1 MEIISKVW
9 YNTKWKGESGM
20 NTNRDLSYRLYIQRE
35 EGFNRI
41 PFYSEFEKYRVISSG
56 DIKKVKENFADV
68 KRNYYKGKGQLSD
81 DPVKN
86 VRYHFIIAVALTS
99 RVCVENGMSHDLAYT
114 LSDIYIQ
121 RADKCEDAE
130 AIIDML
136 GEMQLDYAERMHELK
151 KENVISIHIRKC
163 IDYIYDNLQEKLTV
177 KIAAKHLQLDPSYL
191 SKLFS
196 KEVGISFRDFIINA
210 RINASKNMLVY
221 SDFSY
226 LEISLSLGF
235 SSQSAFTSTFKKN
248 TGMTPG
254 MYRNKFGS
262 NNSNQL

>member
-1 MEIISKVW
+1 
-9 YNTKWKGESGM
+9 M
-20 NTNRDLSYRLYIQRE
+20 NTNRDLNYRLFIQRE
-35 EGFNRI
+35 EGFSRM
-41 PFYSEFEKYRVISSG
+41 PFSSEFEKYKVISSG
-56 DIKKVKENFADV
+56 NVKKVKENFADI
-68 KRNYYKGKGQLSD
+68 KKNYYKGKGKLSD

-99 RVCVENGMSHDLAYT
+99 RVCVENGMSHDVAYT

-121 RADKCEDAE
+121 RADKCENAG

-136 GEMQLDYAERMHELK
+136 GEMQVDYAERMREIK

-163 IDYIYDNLQEKLTV
+163 IDYIYDHLQEKLTV
-177 KIAAKHLQLDPSYL
+177 RMAAQYLQIDPTYL

-196 KEVGISFRDFIINA
+196 KEVGISFREFIINA
-210 RINASKNMLVY
+210 RVNAAKKMIVY

-235 SSQSAFTSTFKKN
+235 SSQSAFTSTFKKI

-254 MYRNKFGS
+254 RFRNTFGAGQ
-262 NNSNQL
+262 NINDNI